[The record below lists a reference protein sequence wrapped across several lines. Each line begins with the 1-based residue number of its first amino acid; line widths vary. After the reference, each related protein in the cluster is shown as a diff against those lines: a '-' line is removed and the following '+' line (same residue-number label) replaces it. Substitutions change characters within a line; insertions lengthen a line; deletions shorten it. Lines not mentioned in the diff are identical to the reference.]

1 MEDNEH
7 ELAKLWRYAAH
18 TRAQTEAVTTLL
30 RSALPLIQDSP
41 EFSAKLREA
50 VDAHVAEL
58 VCRGV
63 DQAFMDEYFA
73 SLNALLPVH
82 LRSLSAPS

>member
-1 MEDNEH
+1 MENNER
-7 ELAKLWRYAAH
+7 EIDKLWRYAAH
-18 TRAQTEAVTTLL
+18 TRAQTEAVATLL

-41 EFSAKLREA
+41 AFSAKLREA

-82 LRSLSAPS
+82 LRSTDASS